1 MDYILA
7 DYYYDE
13 NNRFII
19 ENYNNAK
26 PFASFLPGIAGTRG
40 IPIWL
45 FYINRGQGIASFGFK
60 DKNGPILEFF
70 PANKSYQ
77 TTPFTGY
84 RTFIKI
90 KDKNRSIFY
99 EPFSVNIQNFEK
111 IERMMISYYDLEI
124 EEISEHHNL
133 KINVSYFTL
142 PNEDFGGL
150 IRILTIEN
158 LSSAPIKME
167 LLDGLPIVIPFG
179 FNHQVLKNMSYT
191 GIGWIEITNMNEKI
205 PFYKVSSNIGDETK
219 VDRVQAGHF
228 YLSFIQ
234 EKEASKIL
242 EPIVDPELIFGKNTS
257 FSHPDGFL
265 KYSIGDLL
273 KRRQITANKIPCGFF
288 GTELNLEPKD
298 KVEIF
303 SIIGKVNDVNRLNKQ
318 KHIIVNK
325 QYIKEK
331 KDENKEIITSITKK
345 VKTKTSSKLF
355 DLYCQQNYLDNV
367 LRGGIPKIIDRINTP
382 VVFHLYFRKHGDLE
396 RDYNWFYLD
405 DNFFS
410 QGNGNYRDVNQNRRC
425 DVHIHPN
432 IQHFNILTFMNL
444 IQLDGYNP
452 LVLQGSR
459 FQVKAEYLPQILD
472 LTNEKTKVEDFF
484 NQPFT
489 PGKLVKHLH
498 EYKIDIQLSLSDFL
512 NKVLKHSD
520 QIFEAVHGEGYWVD
534 HWTYNLDLIEDYISI
549 YPDKKDKLLFENII
563 FSFYDSSAVVQ
574 PREDKYVLIE
584 GKVRQIDSVVI
595 DRQKEEQINSRDRF
609 PNSVRIEN
617 GSGSIYKTSLFSKLF
632 CLVLIKFSTLDPYGM
647 GIEMEADKPG
657 WYDALNGLPGI
668 FGSSIPETYEL
679 QRFIKFMSDSL
690 ENHSH
695 RAIKIPVEAYDFL
708 WAVLRYLDDY
718 SSSKAKDKQFTYW
731 DLVSTE
737 RERFRK
743 RIKLGLM
750 GEEREIAILEV
761 KRILKRFLIKIEE
774 GLSLALK
781 LNNDRIPTYFYYEI
795 EAFEKVYN
803 EQGNVK
809 THKKGYPNVKVKQF
823 KPILLPLFLEGFV
836 KALKVQS
843 DKESARKIWKQVRD
857 SKLFDQKL
865 KMYKL
870 NESLEKQPFDIG
882 RAKAFTPGWLE
893 NESIWLHMEYKFLL
907 ELLKKGLYEE
917 FFNDFKNVLI
927 PFQDIKIY
935 GRNLTE
941 NSSFIVS
948 SAFID
953 ETLHGTGFYARLSG
967 ATAEF
972 LNIWLQMMVGE
983 KPFFLENDQLSLEFK
998 PILPNWLFDE
1008 NGSVTFNFLGNCV
1021 VTYQNPQKLNTFNN
1035 GTKVKEIKLEIK
1047 EGEIVNFKGS
1057 KIRAPYA
1064 SMIRTGKINSISILI
1079 G

>member
-1 MDYILA
+1 MACILGN
-7 DYYYDE
+7 YYYDDK
-13 NNRFII
+13 NRFII

-26 PFASFLPGIAGTRG
+26 PFASFLPGIAGTMG
-40 IPIWL
+40 IPLWV
-45 FYINRGQGIASFGFK
+45 FYVNRGQGIASFGFR
-60 DKNGPILEFF
+60 DKNDPILEFF

-77 TTPFTGY
+77 TTSSTGF

-90 KDKNRSIFY
+90 KDRSFFY
-99 EPFSVNIQNFEK
+99 EPFSVNLQKFKK
-111 IERMMISYYDLEI
+111 IERMMISYYDLEM
-124 EEISEHHNL
+124 EEISEYHNL
-133 KINVSYFTL
+133 KINVSYSTI

-150 IRILTIEN
+150 IRLLTIEN
-158 LSSAPIKME
+158 ISSAPIKLE

-191 GIGWIEITNMNEKI
+191 GIGWIETTNMNEKI
-205 PFYKVSSNIGDETK
+205 PFYKVSSMIGDETK
-219 VDRVQAGHF
+219 VEKIQAGHF
-228 YLSFIQ
+228 YLSFMQ
-234 EKEASKIL
+234 EKEVAKLL
-242 EPIVDPELIFGKNTS
+242 EPIVDPEIVFGKNTS
-257 FSHPDGFL
+257 FSHPDVFL
-265 KYSIGDLL
+265 KYSIRDLL
-273 KRRQITANKIPCGFF
+273 KKRQIPANRIPCGFF
-288 GTELNLEPKD
+288 CAEYNLEAEE

-303 SIIGKVNDVNRLNKQ
+303 SIIGQSNDIKRLNSQKQ
-318 KHIIVNK
+318 RIVNK
-325 QYIKEK
+325 QYIKDK
-331 KDENKEIITSITKK
+331 IDENKKIITSITEK
-345 VKTKTSSKLF
+345 VETKTSSKLF
-355 DLYCQQNYLDNV
+355 DLYCKQNYLDNV
-367 LRGGIPKIIDRINTP
+367 LRGGYPMIIDRIDTP

-396 RDYNWFYLD
+396 RDYNWFYLE

-425 DVHIHPN
+425 DVHIYPDV
-432 IQHFNILTFMNL
+432 QYFNVISFMNL

-452 LVLQGSR
+452 LVLQGSS
-459 FQVKAEYLPQILD
+459 FQLKAEYLPQILD
-472 LTNEKTKVEDFF
+472 FTREKIKVEDFF
-484 NQPFT
+484 KQSFT
-489 PGKLVKHLH
+489 PGKLVRYLK
-498 EYKIDIQLSLSDFL
+498 ENKINLRLSVLNFL
-512 NKVLKHSD
+512 NEVLKHSD
-520 QIFEAVHGEGYWVD
+520 QIFEAIHGEGYWVD

-549 YPDKKDKLLFENII
+549 YPDKRDKLLFEMIV
-563 FSFYDSSAVVQ
+563 FTFHDSPAVVQ

-584 GKVRQIDSVVI
+584 GRVRQIGSVVI
-595 DRQKEEQINSRDRF
+595 DKQKVEQINSRDRF
-609 PNSVRIEN
+609 PNSVRIKK
-617 GSGSIYKTSLFSKLF
+617 GLGSIYKTSLFSKLF

-679 QRFIKFMSDSL
+679 KRFIKFMSDSL

-695 RAIKIPVEAYDFL
+695 RSLIIPVEAYDFL

-718 SSSKAKDKQFTYW
+718 SSSKEKDKQFIYW

-737 RERFRK
+737 RERYRK
-743 RIKLGLM
+743 RIKLGLI

-761 KRILKRFLIKIEE
+761 KRILKRFLVKIEE

-781 LNNDRIPTYFYYEI
+781 LNNNRIPTYFYYKI
-795 EAFEKVYN
+795 ETYEKLYD
-803 EQGNVK
+803 EEGNAK
-809 THKKGYPNVKVKQF
+809 THKNGYPNVKVKQF

-843 DKESARKIWKQVRD
+843 DKESARKIWKQARD

-870 NESLEKQPFDIG
+870 NESLEKQPVDIG

-917 FFNDFKNVLI
+917 FFDDFKNLLI
-927 PFQDIKIY
+927 PFQDVEVY

-972 LNIWLQMMVGE
+972 LNIWLLIMVGD
-983 KPFFLENDQLSLEFK
+983 KPFFLENNQLCLEFK

-1008 NGSVTFNFLGNCV
+1008 NGSVAFNFLGNCV
-1021 VTYQNPQKLNTFNN
+1021 VTYQNPHKLNTFNN
-1035 GTKVKEIKLEIK
+1035 RTNFKEIKLEIK
-1047 EGEIVNFKGS
+1047 GGEIVNLNGS

-1079 G
+1079 E

>member
-1 MDYILA
+1 MS

-19 ENYNNAK
+19 ENYNNTK

-45 FYINRGQGIASFGFK
+45 FYVNRGQGIASFGFK

-99 EPFSVNIQNFEK
+99 EPFSVNLQTFEK

-124 EEISEHHNL
+124 EEISKYHNL
-133 KINVSYFTL
+133 KINVSYFTI

-158 LSSAPIKME
+158 VSSAPIKME

-205 PFYKVSSNIGDETK
+205 PFYKVSSRIGDETK
-219 VDRVQAGHF
+219 VEKVQTGHF
-228 YLSFIQ
+228 YLSFLQ
-234 EKEASKIL
+234 EKESPRVL
-242 EPIVDPELIFGKNTS
+242 EPIVDPEIIFGKNTS

-265 KYSIGDLL
+265 KYTIGDLL

-288 GTELNLEPKD
+288 GAELNLEPKD

-303 SIIGKVNDVNRLNKQ
+303 SIIGQVNDVNRLNNQKQ
-318 KHIIVNK
+318 KIVNK

-331 KDENKEIITSITKK
+331 KDENREIITSITKK
-345 VKTKTSSKLF
+345 VKTKTSLKLF

-367 LRGGIPKIIDRINTP
+367 LRGGIPKIVDRTNTP

-452 LVLQGSR
+452 LVLQGSS
-459 FQVKAEYLPQILD
+459 FHVKAEYLPQILD
-472 LTNEKTKVEDFF
+472 LTSDKIKVEDFF

-489 PGKLVKHLH
+489 PGKLVRYLLEH
-498 EYKIDIQLSLSDFL
+498 KIDIQLSLSDFL

-549 YPDKKDKLLFENII
+549 YPDKKDKLLFEMII
-563 FSFYDSSAVVQ
+563 FSFYDSLAMAQ

-679 QRFIKFMSDSL
+679 QRFIKFMSNSL
-690 ENHSH
+690 ENHAHKS
-695 RAIKIPVEAYDFL
+695 IKLPVEIYDFL
-708 WAVLRYLDDY
+708 WAVLRHLDDY
-718 SSSKAKDKQFTYW
+718 FSSRVKNKQYHYW

-750 GEEREIAILEV
+750 GEEREIAIPEV
-761 KRILKRFLIKIEE
+761 KSILKRFLIKIEE
-774 GLSLALK
+774 GLSLAFE
-781 LNNDRIPTYFYYEI
+781 LNNNRIPTYFYYEI
-795 EAFEKVYN
+795 ENFQMLYD

-809 THKKGYPNVKVKQF
+809 TNKNGYPNVKVRQF

-843 DKESARKIWKQVRD
+843 DEESARKIWRQVRD
-857 SKLFDQKL
+857 SNLFDQKL

-870 NESLEKQPFDIG
+870 NESLEKQPVDIG

-893 NESIWLHMEYKFLL
+893 NESIWLHMEYKFLI
-907 ELLKKGLYEE
+907 ELLKKGLYNE
-917 FFNDFKNVLI
+917 FFDDFKNVLI
-927 PFQDIKIY
+927 PFQDVEVY

-972 LNIWLQMMVGE
+972 LNIWLLMMVGNN
-983 KPFFLENDQLSLEFK
+983 PFFLENNQLCLEFK

-1047 EGEIVNFKGS
+1047 GGEIVNLKGS

-1064 SMIRTGKINSISILI
+1064 SMIRTGKINSISILL